1 MTDSFYYY
9 GGRHVEREILS
20 ALIDGELSPQERRFV
35 HEHLQECA
43 ACREAADEFGH
54 IHGMVGE
61 LPRFVAP
68 ESVVSKALRPARPT
82 VAQLFLKGKRKF
94 VAGGLALSA
103 VGITVAGLFVPQR
116 ETTPPVDV
124 FFERQVS
131 LHAGDETG
139 AQVLFA
145 VNDH

>member
-1 MTDSFYYY
+1 MTDSFFYY

-35 HEHLQECA
+35 HDHLQECA

-54 IHGMVGE
+54 IHGIVGD

-68 ESVVSKALRPARPT
+68 ESLVSKALLPPRKT
-82 VAQLFLKGKRKF
+82 VASRLLGGKRKF
-94 VAGGLALSA
+94 VAGGLAVTA
-103 VGITVAGLFVPQR
+103 VAITVAGLFVPQR
-116 ETTPPVDV
+116 ATTPPVDV

-139 AQVLFA
+139 GQVLFA
-145 VNDH
+145 VNDR